1 MPKFSTPDY
10 APLPPDVDFFYP
22 KEIAAYLRCSLQTI
36 YNLIEDGEIKAHWL
50 RGCYRIRRAD
60 YEQWYART
68 FGDPIMASAPKQPD
82 LFLVSKQ

>member
-22 KEIAAYLRCSLQTI
+22 KEVAAYLRCSLQTV
-36 YNLIEDGEIKAHWL
+36 YNLIEDGALKAHWL

-60 YEQWYART
+60 LQAYFLAT
-68 FGDPIMASAPKQPD
+68 FDDPILTTGTNQQP
-82 LFLVSKQ
+82 LPFSSK